1 MIPSSET
8 TNNLAPPSPAA
19 GEAVPIVDA
28 ALAPRGSG
36 QIRNYR
42 WVICALLFTA
52 ATINYVDRQ
61 VLGVLKTTV
70 QKDLGFNEVDYG
82 NVVTAFQAAY
92 AIGMLTMGRLMD
104 RVGTRRGFAFSV
116 GLWSVAAAAHALVAS
131 VTGLS
136 AARFALGVGE
146 AGMFPASIKTI
157 AEWFPRKERAFATGL
172 FNSGTNIGAIV
183 CPLVVPWITVT
194 WGWRAAFA
202 ITGSIGALWIL
213 AWLALYT
220 PLAQN
225 KRVTPE
231 ERVHIQSEP
240 LQDVGKIGWFRLVP
254 HRQTWAFAIGKFM
267 TDPFWWLYLF
277 WVPDFLNRKHGL
289 NILQVGPPLI
299 TIYLLSDVGSI
310 AGGWLS
316 SMLMRRG
323 WTANKARKTTMLI
336 CALGVMPVFL
346 ATRTDSLWVAVLLL
360 GLATAAHQGFSA
372 NLFTLT
378 TDMFP
383 AQAVG
388 SAVGLGGMAGAIGG
402 MLIAQIA
409 GRVLQLTGSYSTL
422 FIMAASAYILAL
434 AIIHTLVPR
443 LEPARLT
450 QEAKA

>member
-1 MIPSSET
+1 MVMKSESTTGIGDVPSEV
-8 TNNLAPPSPAA
+8 PRAA
-19 GEAVPIVDA
+19 GDA
-28 ALAPRGSG
+28 APQGAQLAAGIGR
-36 QIRNYR
+36 YR

-61 VLGVLKTTV
+61 VLGVLKTTL
-70 QKDLGFNEVDYG
+70 QKELGYNDIDYG
-82 NVVTAFQAAY
+82 NIVTSFQAAY

-104 RVGTRRGFAFSV
+104 RIGTRRGFSFAV
-116 GLWSVAAAAHALVAS
+116 GFWSLAAAAHALVGSAG
-131 VTGLS
+131 GLS
-136 AARFALGVGE
+136 AARFALGIGE
-146 AGMFPASIKTI
+146 AGMFPGALKTI
-157 AEWFPRKERAFATGL
+157 AEWFPKKERALATGL

-183 CPLVVPWITVT
+183 CPLVVPWIAVT

-202 ITGSIGALWIL
+202 LTGAIGALWII
-213 AWLALYT
+213 AWMILYR
-220 PLAQN
+220 PLAEN
-225 KRVTPE
+225 PRVTPA
-231 ERVHIQSEP
+231 ERAYITSEP
-240 LQDVGKIGWFRLVP
+240 SPPPGKIGWLTLIP

-289 NILQVGPPLI
+289 NLLQIGPPLV

-310 AGGWLS
+310 AGGWFS

-323 WTANKARKTTMLI
+323 WTANAARKTAMLV
-336 CALGVMPVFL
+336 CALGVAPVFL

-383 AQAVG
+383 SQAVG
-388 SAVGLGGMAGAIGG
+388 SAVGFGGMAGAIGG

-434 AIIHTLVPR
+434 AIIHGLVPR
-443 LEPARLT
+443 LEAARLK
-450 QEAKA
+450 QG

>member
-1 MIPSSET
+1 MVMNTEPT
-8 TNNLAPPSPAA
+8 TAIADAPAEVPRVADA
-19 GEAVPIVDA
+19 GDA
-28 ALAPRGSG
+28 SLSAGIGR
-36 QIRNYR
+36 YR

-61 VLGVLKTTV
+61 VLGVLKTTL
-70 QKDLGFNEVDYG
+70 QKELGYNDIDYG
-82 NVVTAFQAAY
+82 NIVTSFQAAY

-104 RVGTRRGFAFSV
+104 RIGTRRGFSFAV
-116 GLWSVAAAAHALVAS
+116 GFWSLAAAAHALVGSAG
-131 VTGLS
+131 GLS
-136 AARFALGVGE
+136 AARFALGIGE
-146 AGMFPASIKTI
+146 AGMFPGALKTI
-157 AEWFPRKERAFATGL
+157 AEWFPKKERALATGL

-183 CPLVVPWITVT
+183 CPLVVPWIAVS
-194 WGWRAAFA
+194 WGWRATEPSPAP
-202 ITGSIGALWIL
+202 GKVG
-213 AWLALYT
+213 WLSL
-220 PLAQN
+220 
-225 KRVTPE
+225 
-231 ERVHIQSEP
+231 I
-240 LQDVGKIGWFRLVP
+240 P

-289 NILQVGPPLI
+289 NLLQIGPPLV

-310 AGGWLS
+310 AGGWFS

-323 WTANKARKTTMLI
+323 WTANAARKTAMLA
-336 CALGVMPVFL
+336 CALGVAPVFL

-383 AQAVG
+383 SQAVG
-388 SAVGLGGMAGAIGG
+388 SAVGFGGMAGAIGG

-422 FIMAASAYILAL
+422 FIMAASAYVLAL
-434 AIIHTLVPR
+434 AIIHALVPR
-443 LEPARLT
+443 LEPARLK
-450 QEAKA
+450 QG